1 LHSTPA
7 VLAFAAWLLFSAQ
20 EVPRIEETI
29 VVTAERLEQ
38 RLEESTAAVT
48 VLRAE
53 ELQRL
58 PAATLGD
65 VLQLVPGLQLLAV
78 NPGAPPMIASR
89 GFFGAGE
96 VEYLQLR
103 IDGVVVGDAES
114 GLADWRSVPI
124 ASIDRIE
131 ILRGAGSSLFGDTAL
146 GGVVQV
152 FRRDTSHAS
161 FSAGS
166 FGTIRWNA
174 AYADRGFDVGAN
186 VVRSDG
192 FRVHSTSEEQFAYA
206 AWERGSL
213 RLSVDASDR
222 ERDDPGSRDPQQ
234 WIDDR
239 FGSDALFAFD
249 HDDSRRVRGAVHY
262 RDETIEAIAHV
273 QDRQSEQ
280 VRTLLLAPGLGDR
293 ALRDLDTRA
302 AGVSATKTFTMTSGR
317 VAAGA
322 DAGYESLDSAYFAF
336 DESRGDRL
344 VAGNGSR
351 RHAAAFASGEWRV
364 TKVLRLAAGG
374 RWDGIDDEFEGTLA
388 QDRAFSPRLGAS
400 LDLGAVAAY
409 VQLSRAFKAPTLD
422 QKFDLRPLP
431 DFAGGTF
438 TISNPELTPQRS
450 KNVEV
455 GVRGG
460 ASAFAWEAI
469 GYTTDVEDEIDFDL
483 RTFRYANI
491 GRSRHRGVEA
501 MLVAQPAGPFAA
513 RLTYAWTR
521 VQPLEGEHR
530 GNQLKNIAEHV
541 LRLGVDARAAVDIH
555 VEVEHAASR
564 FLDDANRFPLDDATV
579 VDVRVARAF
588 GDFTAA
594 FDARNLFDRQY
605 VPLGFALTDFS
616 GADVPFFY
624 PAEGR
629 SLTFTLS
636 WQSRKGASP

>member
-1 LHSTPA
+1 VPA
-7 VLAFAAWLLFSAQ
+7 LIAFLLLAALDP
-20 EVPRIEETI
+20 PRVNETI

-38 RLEESTAAVT
+38 RLEESTASVT

-161 FSAGS
+161 LSAGS
-166 FGTIRWNA
+166 FGTIRWDA
-174 AYADRGFDVGAN
+174 AYTDRGFDLGAN

-192 FRVHSTSEEQFAYA
+192 FREHSASEERFAFA
-206 AWERGSL
+206 AWERGRV
-213 RLSVDASDR
+213 RLSLDASDR
-222 ERDDPGSRDPQQ
+222 QRDDPGSRDPQQ
-234 WIDDR
+234 WLDDR
-239 FGSDALFAFD
+239 FDSDPLFAFD
-249 HDDSRRVRGAVHY
+249 HDHSRRVRSAVRY
-262 RDETIEAIAHV
+262 RDETVEAIAHV
-273 QDRQSEQ
+273 QDRHTEQ

-302 AGVSATKTFTMTSGR
+302 AGASATKTFTMASGR
-317 VAAGA
+317 VATGA
-322 DAGYESLDSAYFAF
+322 DAGYESLDSAYLAF
-336 DESRGDRL
+336 DESRGSL
-344 VAGNGSR
+344 LASGSGSR

-364 TKVLRLAAGG
+364 TKALRLAAGG
-374 RWDGIDDEFEGTLA
+374 RWDGIDDEFEGTDA

-400 LDLGAVAAY
+400 LDLGAVTAY
-409 VQLSRAFKAPTLD
+409 IQLSRAFKAPTLD
-422 QKFDLRPLP
+422 QRFDLRPLP
-431 DFAGGTF
+431 DFAGGTS

-450 KNVEV
+450 KNVEA
-455 GVRGG
+455 GLRGS
-460 ASAFAWEAI
+460 ASVFAWETI
-469 GYTTDVEDEIDFDL
+469 GYTTDVENEIDFDL

-491 GRSRHRGVEA
+491 GRSRHRGLET
-501 MLVAQPAGPFAA
+501 MLAAQPAGPFAA

-530 GNQLKNIAEHV
+530 GKQLKNIAEHV
-541 LRLGVDARAAVDIH
+541 VRLGVDARSAVDVH
-555 VEVEHAASR
+555 LEVEHAASR
-564 FLDDANRFPLDDATV
+564 FLDDANRFPLDDSTV

-594 FDARNLFDRQY
+594 VDARNLFDRQY
-605 VPLGFALTDFS
+605 APLGLALTDFS
-616 GADVPFFY
+616 GADVPLVY

-629 SLTFTLS
+629 SLAFTLS